1 MLMKLRKPA
10 ALLLVLI
17 IAAVMFSSCGVQQSQ
32 GPSTVTDIIGREIS
46 VPKEVKTIVSLT
58 PSNTEIIYSLGLG
71 DKLVGRDDFSTY
83 PEQAKDIPVMGDY
96 NGPNVEAVIAAK
108 ADVVFAGNHLQ
119 QETIDSLQNAGCTV
133 VCSEA
138 TAYDEIYKSIELIA
152 AVCGAKPEALI
163 SDIKDRINAAKP
175 DGERT
180 KPAVYYVM
188 SYGEF
193 GNWTGGNG
201 SFINSAIELAGG
213 ECVTKDVDVQWV
225 EYSLETLVEKDPDII
240 LLSSMYTVDQ
250 LSAAAGYSDLTAVK
264 EGRVFVIDVETVE
277 RPGPRIADAVEAIAK
292 IITQAQAG

>member
-1 MLMKLRKPA
+1 MKLRKPA
-10 ALLLVLI
+10 ALLLALI
-17 IAAVMFSSCGVQQSQ
+17 IVSAMLASCGVKQSQ
-32 GPSTVTDIIGREIS
+32 GPSSVTDIIGREVS
-46 VPKEVKTIVSLT
+46 VPKDVNTIVSLT
-58 PSNTEIIYSLGLG
+58 PSNTEIIYALGLG
-71 DKLVGRDDFSTY
+71 DKLVGRDDYSTY
-83 PEQAKDIPVMGDY
+83 PQQANSVPVMGDY
-96 NGPNVEAVIAAK
+96 NGPNVEAVIAAE
-108 ADVVFAGNHLQ
+108 ADVVLAGNHLQ

-138 TAYDEIYKSIELIA
+138 TTYEEIYKSIELIA
-152 AVCGAKPEALI
+152 AVCGAKPEELV
-163 SDIKDRINAAKP
+163 SDIKARISSVKP
-175 DGERT
+175 DDEGT
-180 KPAVYYVM
+180 KPTVYYVM

-240 LLSSMYTVDQ
+240 LLSSLYTVEQ

-264 EGRVFVIDVETVE
+264 EGRVFVIDIETVE

-292 IITQAQAG
+292 IITEAQAG